1 MTNKLTSL
9 TGFGEGDPKDENYA
23 VRRSVAKH
31 EFKKMTDNLPGYLKR
46 RGSYR
51 LHLKNHLLKEND
63 PTKWEKYSGAK
74 SKALSKKV
82 GSADRIN
89 AERKRQ
95 GYKPMDAKSKRIH
108 EGMDKYLP

>member
-82 GSADRIN
+82 SP
-89 AERKRQ
+89 EV
-95 GYKPMDAKSKRIH
+95 KSFARHYEKTTGEKIRNRH
-108 EGMDKYLP
+108 EK